1 MDELYNIAYLVDRL
15 CPASE
20 IEVVLTTTTIKAKK
34 DYKVRITMAKC
45 ARCHKQFIP
54 TYKYV
59 YKDGSKKY
67 CSWRCLNASK
77 YKGVNECKTT

>member
-34 DYKVRITMAKC
+34 DYKVRITMAK
-45 ARCHKQFIP
+45 
-54 TYKYV
+54 
-59 YKDGSKKY
+59 G
-67 CSWRCLNASK
+67 
-77 YKGVNECKTT
+77 